1 MPTFKDYHYQRPDLD
16 RLRSDW
22 HRLLA
27 EFDRATSPQAQIE
40 IIAQFNALRNNFE
53 TMASLVQIRHS
64 GNTSDPDYGR
74 ENDYLDEIQPV
85 YEGLINQYYHSLT
98 HSPHRQVLETK
109 WGKQL
114 FRLAE
119 LKLQTFTPAVIT
131 DLQNENRLTSQYTKL
146 RASARL
152 KFQGEER
159 NLAQLEPFLESPDRA
174 TRQDAQEAFTDFF
187 RENETEFDA
196 IYDQLVKLRT
206 GIAHKLGFSSFTG
219 LGYARLGR
227 SDYNPAMVAAYR
239 RQIRETIVPFASQ
252 LRQKQAARL
261 KLPALKYYDE
271 PLKFPTGNPTPQGD
285 SGQLIKGGQQMY
297 RELAPET
304 DQFFQ
309 FMVEHELLDL
319 VARKGKA
326 GGGYCTY
333 INNYQ
338 SPFIFANCN
347 GTSGDVDVL
356 THEAGHAFQVYLSRE
371 HPIPEYIWPTL
382 EACEIHSM
390 SMEFFTWPWM
400 KLFFPAESAKYQYTH
415 LSEALLFLPYGVT
428 VDEFQHWV
436 YGHPEATPTDRKNCW
451 RRIEQQYL
459 PHRDYEQNDLL
470 NRGGYWLRQGHIF
483 NDPFY
488 YIDYTLA
495 QVCAFQ
501 FWIKCQ
507 ANQAAAW
514 QDYLRLCRAGGSQSF
529 LELVQLANL
538 ENPFKD
544 GCLQS
549 VIGPIG
555 QWLTEAEE
563 RISNSHGH

>member
-1 MPTFKDYHYQRPDLD
+1 MPTFNDYHYQRPDLD

-22 HRLLA
+22 QHLLA
-27 EFDRATSPQAQIE
+27 EFDRTASPQAQIA
-40 IIAQFNALRNNFE
+40 IIAELNTLRNDFE

-64 GNTSDPDYGR
+64 GNTSDPNYDR
-74 ENDYLDEIQPV
+74 ENNYLDEIQPV
-85 YEGLINQYYHSLT
+85 YEGLINQYYHSLVR
-98 HSPHRQVLETK
+98 SPHRQILENEL
-109 WGKQL
+109 GKQL

-131 DLQNENRLTSQYTKL
+131 DLQNENRLASQYTKL
-146 RASARL
+146 RASARIMF
-152 KFQGEER
+152 KGEER
-159 NLAQLEPFLESPDRA
+159 NLSQLEPFLESSDQA
-174 TRQDAQEAFTDFF
+174 TRQDAQEAFTGFF
-187 RENETEFDA
+187 QEHESEFDA

-206 GIAHKLGFSSFTG
+206 GIAHKLGFPSFTG

-227 SDYNPAMVAAYR
+227 SDYDVAMVAGYR
-239 RQIRETIVPFASQ
+239 RQVLETIVPLATQ
-252 LRQKQAARL
+252 LRQRQAVRL

-271 PLKFPTGNPTPQGD
+271 PLKFPTGNPTP
-285 SGQLIKGGQQMY
+285 KGGPVWLLQSGQQMY

-371 HPIPEYIWPTL
+371 DTIPEYIWPTL

-390 SMEFFTWPWM
+390 SMEFFAWPWM
-400 KLFFPAESAKYQYTH
+400 KLFFAEPDKYRYAH
-415 LSEALLFLPYGVT
+415 LSEALLFLPYGAT

-436 YGHPEATPTDRKNCW
+436 YEHPEATPAERNKCW
-451 RRIEQQYL
+451 RTIEQQYL

-501 FWIKCQ
+501 FWVKCRE
-507 ANQAAAW
+507 NQAAAW
-514 QDYLRLCRAGGSQSF
+514 QDYLRLCKAGGSQSF
-529 LELVQLANL
+529 LELVKLANL
-538 ENPFKD
+538 QNPFTE
-544 GCLQS
+544 GCLPS
-549 VIGPIG
+549 LIAPIK
-555 QWLTEAEE
+555 QWLDEAEV
-563 RISNSHGH
+563 RL